1 MAELEV
7 VCDCGHRFN
16 VPGSL
21 RGGMSNCPSCG
32 KAADVP
38 GGPEKLF
45 WLVLGFWI
53 LLAMVVLV
61 ASAGYLF
68 YTGHTLGGWGVVVF
82 GCLLVIAIVLSM

>member
-1 MAELEV
+1 
-7 VCDCGHRFN
+7 
-16 VPGSL
+16 
-21 RGGMSNCPSCG
+21 MSNCPSCG

-53 LLAMVVLV
+53 RLAMVVLV
-61 ASAGYLF
+61 PSAGYLF

>member
-1 MAELEV
+1 
-7 VCDCGHRFN
+7 
-16 VPGSL
+16 
-21 RGGMSNCPSCG
+21 MSNCPSCG
-32 KAADVP
+32 KAADGP

-61 ASAGYLF
+61 PSAGYLF

>member
-1 MAELEV
+1 
-7 VCDCGHRFN
+7 
-16 VPGSL
+16 
-21 RGGMSNCPSCG
+21 MSNYPACG
-32 KAADVP
+32 KAAAVP

-45 WLVLGFWI
+45 WLVLAFWI

-61 ASAGYLF
+61 PSDGYLF